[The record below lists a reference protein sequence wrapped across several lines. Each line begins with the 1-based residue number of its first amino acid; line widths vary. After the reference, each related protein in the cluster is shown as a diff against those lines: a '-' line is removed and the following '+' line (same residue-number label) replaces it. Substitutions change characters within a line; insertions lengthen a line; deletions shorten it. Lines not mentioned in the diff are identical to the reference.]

1 MFVLTDAKL
10 LTVSINRKI
19 NSTSN
24 KTSEHKW
31 KLHNLHLKYNRAC
44 HTILV
49 YRLSKK
55 NVQTNIV
62 QRKPFWK
69 THHTPAPTADGSSK
83 QLNLFEQWVHVGG
96 SNSTPCWSTEQWQE
110 MKCKK
115 PRNKQGASKRN
126 PESNGEGNTRLTQQ
140 HRSGQNCNQA
150 AGLTRDACSVLAS
163 TAITQQKVSELGGYS
178 SRRCHITC
186 TPIRNSSHCP
196 QLPSRVFPC
205 SKSYAEKTPYVL
217 E

>member
-1 MFVLTDAKL
+1 MPNYWQFPSTEKLTL
-10 LTVSINRKI
+10 LQTKHLN
-19 NSTSN
+19 
-24 KTSEHKW
+24 TSENYTTFTWNITEHAIP
-31 KLHNLHLKYNRAC
+31 Y
-44 HTILV
+44 HTSLPTF
-49 YRLSKK
+49 KK

-96 SNSTPCWSTEQWQE
+96 SNSTPCRSTEQWQE

-140 HRSGQNCNQA
+140 HRSGQNCNQVA
-150 AGLTRDACSVLAS
+150 DLTRDACSVLAS